1 MVCADGGAR
10 ATAAPAPRRLRDLR
24 PATSDPRPATRDPR
38 PATRPRAPGRARGPN
53 QGRGLSPAQGCI
65 ASKQARRA
73 QGGHPASRPAP
84 RAPAPPRTRRS
95 RYITRRRTP
104 GYHSRSV
111 AAPSDSAEKP
121 DIRPSTAMVAKLV
134 VFVAF
139 VALAHGMVRR
149 EASTQSPLQEVE
161 KHAAEF
167 QKTITEQWSALL
179 NSKNTQ
185 AVNKALKEGSD
196 SISDANG
203 KAKEALET
211 TRANLEKAAA
221 ELRKAHPE
229 VEQQAGQLRDRLQA
243 AVSTGVAETQKL
255 AQEVAAHVDQANTK
269 LAPQI
274 KQAYDDFTKQV
285 EVVQKK
291 LHEAAN
297 KPQ

>member
-1 MVCADGGAR
+1 
-10 ATAAPAPRRLRDLR
+10 
-24 PATSDPRPATRDPR
+24 
-38 PATRPRAPGRARGPN
+38 
-53 QGRGLSPAQGCI
+53 
-65 ASKQARRA
+65 
-73 QGGHPASRPAP
+73 
-84 RAPAPPRTRRS
+84 
-95 RYITRRRTP
+95 
-104 GYHSRSV
+104 
-111 AAPSDSAEKP
+111 
-121 DIRPSTAMVAKLV
+121 MVAKLV

-196 SISDANG
+196 SVLQQLSQLSTSLQGAISDANG